1 MSRPEKEG
9 GPVLIMLRSG
19 EEITNFS
26 FSVDWVLLKLSL
38 IGKGIRGPG
47 HDGSGSLR
55 K

>member
-1 MSRPEKEG
+1 MDIYYSEVDYTIRKGKEKT
-9 GPVLIMLRSG
+9 P
-19 EEITNFS
+19 S
-26 FSVDWVLLKLSL
+26 FPYLAVTVSL